1 MNPQGTWLSKPT
13 GLQPWDPEACSE
25 RKMAPKELMSTHSS
39 QDPAQK
45 CNSLKDAQV
54 QCEES
59 PSTNLQV
66 LAREAGTCWDT
77 LWGWKLVSPI
87 SELCLHLTLRLN
99 KALTVCAQHST
110 SFCVR
115 ESVYKNEGPYEKVRM
130 LPSPC
135 LLCSSHDR
143 PVNQLRCW
151 GKEWRFFFSAAAALG
166 IFSCSMWESSS
177 LTRDQTEAP

>member
-87 SELCLHLTLRLN
+87 SELCLHCTSEHQYLLEGNFYICLVSWVLWLLPRGIPLECLFGSGGSGTYIPGSVELWHLERQFLADN
-99 KALTVCAQHST
+99 HSQ
-110 SFCVR
+110 R
-115 ESVYKNEGPYEKVRM
+115 
-130 LPSPC
+130 
-135 LLCSSHDR
+135 
-143 PVNQLRCW
+143 
-151 GKEWRFFFSAAAALG
+151 
-166 IFSCSMWESSS
+166 
-177 LTRDQTEAP
+177 TRQQTETHSQSF

>member
-39 QDPAQK
+39 QDRAQK

-87 SELCLHLTLRLN
+87 SELCLHCTSEHQYLLEGNFYICLVSWVLWLLPRGIPLECLFVWLWRLWD
-99 KALTVCAQHST
+99 LYSWVCGTVTFGETVLGRQ
-110 SFCVR
+110 
-115 ESVYKNEGPYEKVRM
+115 P
-130 LPSPC
+130 LPE
-135 LLCSSHDR
+135 
-143 PVNQLRCW
+143 NQT
-151 GKEWRFFFSAAAALG
+151 A
-166 IFSCSMWESSS
+166 
-177 LTRDQTEAP
+177 D